1 MNTILLDA
9 QLLLETTSSFNSSAL
24 PPFQKFLCYLHRI
37 CIYPLESL
45 LKTINSKLLLNM
57 PYLAP
62 QSLHTKLIKTFCLTQ
77 GRGII
82 IIFSGTE
89 PGFLR
94 PRRQTACNLNISNE
108 NKPLRLEL
116 LIHVDRCL
124 LVLL

>member
-1 MNTILLDA
+1 MTLKMNTILLDA

-45 LKTINSKLLLNM
+45 LITINSKLLLNM

-77 GRGII
+77 GREII
-82 IIFSGTE
+82 IIF
-89 PGFLR
+89 
-94 PRRQTACNLNISNE
+94 
-108 NKPLRLEL
+108 LEL
-116 LIHVDRCL
+116 SQGF
-124 LVLL
+124 

>member
-1 MNTILLDA
+1 MNTILLDI
-9 QLLLETTSSFNSSAL
+9 QLLLGTTSSFNSSAL

-82 IIFSGTE
+82 IIFLELSQGFYGVE
-89 PGFLR
+89 DFGESHGFLVHQR
-94 PRRQTACNLNISNE
+94 SPTEYSGMGGRA
-108 NKPLRLEL
+108 K
-116 LIHVDRCL
+116 
-124 LVLL
+124 